1 MILRYKNYLEAGSK
15 QLLLHSI
22 SRTFVVINPT
32 AQSTII
38 IKRLSIIAVVIR
50 MKMKRTLAQM
60 DIDLKYF
67 AWLIQTVEVG
77 LRLSI

>member
-1 MILRYKNYLEAGSK
+1 
-15 QLLLHSI
+15 
-22 SRTFVVINPT
+22 
-32 AQSTII
+32 
-38 IKRLSIIAVVIR
+38 